1 MRIAPFLEDF
11 AVRRQGV
18 PFRSAQFVRVPAYIR
33 GALRTTRPT
42 SFGSGYADPG
52 TDAPYPEVHGET
64 LTARGHLTPVP
75 PFHPMER
82 GPETNGRPPHGRRA
96 WIAQAWLSTLI
107 GAFVLLPGSLLAC
120 SACYGQ
126 SDSALAKG
134 MNWGIASLLGVV
146 VAVLGGLSSFF
157 FVMARRAAHY
167 RLPENPSPNTDPN
180 HPTVSHEP

>member
-1 MRIAPFLEDF
+1 MGL
-11 AVRRQGV
+11 
-18 PFRSAQFVRVPAYIR
+18 
-33 GALRTTRPT
+33 
-42 SFGSGYADPG
+42 
-52 TDAPYPEVHGET
+52 H
-64 LTARGHLTPVP
+64 
-75 PFHPMER
+75 
-82 GPETNGRPPHGRRA
+82 A
-96 WIAQAWLSTLI
+96 WIARTWLSSLI

-167 RLPENPSPNTDPN
+167 RLPENQSPITDPN
-180 HPTVSHEP
+180 HPTVSHQQ

>member
-1 MRIAPFLEDF
+1 MEKGPVGDGL
-11 AVRRQGV
+11 Q
-18 PFRSAQFVRVPAYIR
+18 
-33 GALRTTRPT
+33 L
-42 SFGSGYADPG
+42 SG
-52 TDAPYPEVHGET
+52 
-64 LTARGHLTPVP
+64 L
-75 PFHPMER
+75 
-82 GPETNGRPPHGRRA
+82 NA
-96 WIAQAWLSTLI
+96 WIAQTWLSALI

-146 VAVLGGLSSFF
+146 VAVLGGVSSFF

-167 RLPENPSPNTDPN
+167 RLPENPSPITDSN